1 MGRGFVVKSLP
12 CGSVRAWA
20 NGKGGCDGVLSQ
32 PPLFVRSRVAATVMG
47 KGGVRRSSFWRRRCR
62 RSYSTDEKGY
72 EHAKKPERIDAC
84 AHGEAGNGAS
94 DVSDQINGGNDV
106 RRVSIGFRQKQ
117 TEASREAHAR
127 CHAEGS
133 GCEKE
138 GGELF
143 ERHE

>member
-1 MGRGFVVKSLP
+1 MECCRSRLCLSGRVSRRPLWA
-12 CGSVRAWA
+12 RAA
-20 NGKGGCDGVLSQ
+20 SGVLR
-32 PPLFVRSRVAATVMG
+32 FGEDDADG
-47 KGGVRRSSFWRRRCR
+47 
-62 RSYSTDEKGY
+62 SYSTDEKGY
-72 EHAKKPERIDAC
+72 EHAKEPERIDAC